1 MFYEVTRLLLS
12 QPSQDLQ
19 SLRVR
24 KAEGL
29 ATAFALQLLLFMR
42 GLWFLHL
49 PSQLVWVRW
58 KMEGESTVG
67 HVTPSWSPKGIRLL
81 SKVGGPKQLPQVFE
95 LNRSTAGRSLYT
107 PLRKLIAIL
116 LFKLHYIIYSNVKS
130 CEY

>member
-49 PSQLVWVRW
+49 PSKGDSLSGSGGKW
-58 KMEGESTVG
+58 EG
-67 HVTPSWSPKGIRLL
+67 RA
-81 SKVGGPKQLPQVFE
+81 Q
-95 LNRSTAGRSLYT
+95 
-107 PLRKLIAIL
+107 
-116 LFKLHYIIYSNVKS
+116 
-130 CEY
+130 